1 MTVALDDADLVGQ
14 MADSYLVLSIGGVQ
28 EFIAASRRTAD
39 LWTASRIVSR
49 LCQAALS
56 GIAAAGGEAVLPGSV
71 ASSAG
76 LPNRVFAVIP
86 GGDAAELAE
95 SAAVAVRQEWAR
107 LAGLTFRSPSGQVSA
122 ALATFPSLRWVVWH
136 RAGDSPGSAPGTVPG
151 YDEGWRVCQL
161 AAAARGR
168 VRDFPA
174 YAGRGRQPCSLC
186 GKREGEIAGS
196 GVLPGRLRV
205 AAGERVCPVCAVK
218 RDPAVT
224 EDLAGERAP
233 FPSTASVATAP
244 FRLAVISALAAASDS
259 PDRRTRLAEAVRSH
273 GSAVALVTAALRA
286 AGAQSAAG
294 LPRAGALPA
303 LDRAAQLAGQ
313 PVSDWVRL
321 DGAWCLPESWQPES
335 LLHENGLP
343 LTVADQQ
350 RRALEAACAQGRAA
364 CSGLA
369 DSLRDAVAQRGAAGA
384 AGAAPRPATYL
395 AVVLQDA
402 DDMGR
407 SLGPASMP
415 DGRHDARNWHGEVS
429 RALIRVAGA
438 QAAAL
443 EEAGGRA
450 VYAGGDDLLG
460 LVPAAAAFLVA
471 RGCRELFLAR
481 TEGLLSRRSA
491 STAVVLFHVSF
502 PLQDALARARRALA
516 EAKARPGKGGLAV
529 VVLRRGGEK
538 AAAVLPWRGR
548 QGSDP
553 AGSLEA
559 LAVGFRAG
567 LSPGLIND
575 MYRGR
580 RGIAELARAGLD
592 YGAEVGRLVGRH
604 TDADAGPANAVS
616 LVRAVEPAT
625 DRLSADDVR
634 AWVDALDIARF
645 VAQEAR

>member
-1 MTVALDDADLVGQ
+1 
-14 MADSYLVLSIGGVQ
+14 MADSYLVLSLGGVQ

-49 LCQAALS
+49 LCHAALS
-56 GIAAAGGEAVLPGSV
+56 GIAAAGGEPVLPGSA

-76 LPNRVFAVIP
+76 LPNRVFAVMP
-86 GGDAAELAE
+86 GGDAADLAE
-95 SAAVAVRQEWAR
+95 SAAVAVRKEWAR
-107 LAGLTFRSPSGQVSA
+107 LAGLTFRSPSAEVSA
-122 ALATFPSLRWVVWH
+122 ALATFPALRWVVWH
-136 RAGDSPGSAPGTVPG
+136 RAGDGPGSPPG
-151 YDEGWRVCQL
+151 YEEGWRVCQL
-161 AAAARGR
+161 AATARGR

-186 GKREGEIAGS
+186 GKRDGEVAGS
-196 GVLPGRLRV
+196 GVLPGRLPM

-218 RDPAVT
+218 RDPTVT
-224 EDLAGERAP
+224 DDLAGERAP

-244 FRLAVISALAAASDS
+244 FRLAVINALAAASDASDS
-259 PDRRTRLAEAVRSH
+259 PGRRTGLAEAVRSH

-286 AGAQSAAG
+286 AGAQSVAG
-294 LPRAGALPA
+294 LHRAGALPA
-303 LDRAAQLAGQ
+303 LDRAAQLAGE

-335 LLHENGLP
+335 LLHETGLRLP
-343 LTVADQQ
+343 VAHHP
-350 RRALEAACAQGRAA
+350 RRELEAACAQGRAA
-364 CSGLA
+364 CSGLVDA
-369 DSLRDAVAQRGAAGA
+369 LRHVMAQRGATGTAL
-384 AGAAPRPATYL
+384 RPAAYM
-395 AVVLQDA
+395 AVVMQDA

-415 DGRHDARNWHGEVS
+415 DGWHDARNWHGEVS
-429 RALIRVAGA
+429 RVLIRVAET
-438 QAAAL
+438 QAGAL

-460 LVPAAAAFLVA
+460 LVSAAEAFPVA
-471 RGCRELFLAR
+471 RGCRELFLAD

-491 STAVVLFHVSF
+491 STAVVFFHVSF
-502 PLQDALARARRALA
+502 PLQDALARARMALA

-548 QGSDP
+548 QRSDP

-559 LAVGFRAG
+559 LAAGFRAG
-567 LSPGLIND
+567 LSPRLVND

-580 RGIAELARAGLD
+580 HGIAELARAGLD
-592 YGAEVGRLVGRH
+592 YGAEVRRLVGRH
-604 TDADAGPANAVS
+604 ADADAGPANAMS
-616 LVRAVEPAT
+616 LVGAVEPAA
-625 DRLSADDVR
+625 DRLSAEDVR